1 MVMNHRGKTR
11 SKGMGIETQLKQ
23 VDIHFVFSINRHF
36 NNHIIDITSQIMEH
50 FGDLKA
56 LSAEMAS
63 LKPEDYNVPLHTA
76 ATFHKLS

>member
-1 MVMNHRGKTR
+1 MHNMVMNHRGKTR

-23 VDIHFVFSINRHF
+23 GDFHFF
-36 NNHIIDITSQIMEH
+36 DITTITLLTASQIMEH